1 MDQGVMIERTRKMI
15 DELHIKATQFANEIG
30 IARSSLYSWWA
41 GSMKFSN
48 QRLDIIEQYLNR
60 YGF

>member
-1 MDQGVMIERTRKMI
+1 MDQGSIIDRTHKMI
-15 DELHIKATQFANEIG
+15 DELHINTTKFANEIG

-41 GSMKFSN
+41 GNMKFSN
-48 QRLDIIEQYLNR
+48 HRLAIIDQYLKR